1 MKTHLL
7 AYAKLNLFLEV
18 CGLRSDGFHEIRS
31 LVQTIDLA
39 DRIEIAPGT
48 GVSVSCSEK
57 LDGPNIAEQAVRMLL
72 REKRTGA
79 GMNIRIEK
87 SIPIG
92 AGLGGGSSDAAAVLA
107 IVNRLVPPMIPEST
121 LLEIAGSIGSDVA
134 LFLTGGCMY
143 LTDRG
148 EPEQRLPQR
157 PESFVL
163 LVPDIHCSTGDV
175 YRAWESDD
183 VTSTKQTLGR
193 NDLYPAAMRLYP
205 EIEAYRDIIGGIG
218 GLYSGMTGSGSAFF
232 AAFPSLTEASL
243 ACRRLA
249 RRQPACR
256 VYCCQ
261 PTKIGF
267 AEPAAS
273 TGFAE
278 PTADIGF
285 AEQRGEA

>member
-18 CGLRSDGFHEIRS
+18 CSLRSDGFHEIRS

-39 DRIEIAPGT
+39 DRIEITPGT
-48 GVSVSCSEK
+48 GVNVSCSEK
-57 LDGPNIAEQAVRMLL
+57 LAGPNIAEQAVRTLL
-72 REKRTGA
+72 REKRTRA
-79 GMNIRIEK
+79 GMDIRIEK

-92 AGLGGGSSDAAAVLA
+92 AGLGGGSSDAAAILA
-107 IVNRLVPPMIPEST
+107 TVNRLVPPMIPEST
-121 LLEIAGSIGSDVA
+121 LVEIARSIGSDVA

-148 EPEQRLPQR
+148 EPEQQLPLR

-163 LVPDIHCSTGDV
+163 LVPDIHCSTEDV

-183 VTSTKQTLGR
+183 ATSTEQTLGR
-193 NDLYPAAMRLYP
+193 NDLYPAAMRLYAG
-205 EIEAYRDIIGGIG
+205 IEAYRNTIGGIG

-232 AAFPSLTEASL
+232 AAFPSHIEASV
-243 ACRRLA
+243 ACERLT
-249 RRQPACR
+249 RHEPAGR
-256 VYCCQ
+256 IYCCQ

-267 AEPAAS
+267 AEE
-273 TGFAE
+273 G
-278 PTADIGF
+278 G
-285 AEQRGEA
+285 